1 MESPHDARCP
11 ITQVNASTNGLQNIV
26 AASVDADRHDGD
38 LRSPTAAEKPP
49 LHENRGKVILWDD
62 TFVRYHEPHI
72 GMAAV
77 KVLEALGF
85 EVALVKNRRCCGRP
99 AFSQGNLDAAAKLAK
114 HNINLNSH
122 HSQPQLSTAPILFLE
137 PSCWSMFVEDY
148 RELKIEN
155 AENIAGR
162 CFLFEKF
169 VADLLAQE
177 PEALRFKHES
187 RSRGI
192 LIHPH
197 CHAKSIL
204 NPAFMATLA
213 ERLPGRKA
221 TVLDTACCGM
231 AGAFGALAEKYDLS
245 LQVAQRLL
253 DQIDNQPQGTE
264 VIASGTS
271 CRHQI
276 TDLTNLRP
284 KHMAE
289 LLAEASDLI
298 VDEPLWL
305 DLRSMQ

>member
-1 MESPHDARCP
+1 
-11 ITQVNASTNGLQNIV
+11 
-26 AASVDADRHDGD
+26 
-38 LRSPTAAEKPP
+38 
-49 LHENRGKVILWDD
+49 
-62 TFVRYHEPHI
+62 
-72 GMAAV
+72 
-77 KVLEALGF
+77 
-85 EVALVKNRRCCGRP
+85 
-99 AFSQGNLDAAAKLAK
+99 
-114 HNINLNSH
+114 
-122 HSQPQLSTAPILFLE
+122 
-137 PSCWSMFVEDY
+137 MFVDDY

-169 VADLLAQE
+169 VADLLAKE
-177 PEALRFKHES
+177 PKALRFDE
-187 RSRGI
+187 RSANV

-221 TVLDTACCGM
+221 TMLDTACCGM

-253 DQIDNQPQGTE
+253 DQIDNQPPGTE

-284 KHMAE
+284 KHMSE
-289 LLAEASDLI
+289 LLAEAL
-298 VDEPLWL
+298 
-305 DLRSMQ
+305 Q